1 MVKVANL
8 KKKLVSMGSA
18 RQVAGSAKKDR
29 PVQLWINDHGNN
41 EFFVTFTG
49 SGRHR

>member
-18 RQVAGSAKKDR
+18 WQMAGSAKKDR
-29 PVQLWINDHGNN
+29 PVQLWITYISYDFSVIIYVLVN
-41 EFFVTFTG
+41 
-49 SGRHR
+49 

>member
-1 MVKVANL
+1 MGKVANL

-29 PVQLWINDHGNN
+29 PVQLWKNL
-41 EFFVTFTG
+41 EFFYDFFVII
-49 SGRHR
+49 